1 LRNNNKGKRVFY
13 IFIKTLLSYNPVSN
27 FIWFTMHVCACVFY
41 IQITRQ
47 IITFANFLSAKI
59 NHISSSKGK
68 YQLKVSFIISIKQG
82 YDIRWTCIR

>member
-1 LRNNNKGKRVFY
+1 
-13 IFIKTLLSYNPVSN
+13 
-27 FIWFTMHVCACVFY
+27 MHVCACVFY

-68 YQLKVSFIISIKQG
+68 YQLKVSFIKYFLLYRKYLLRNLDGFNVKDVRRTSICWNISNVK
-82 YDIRWTCIR
+82 